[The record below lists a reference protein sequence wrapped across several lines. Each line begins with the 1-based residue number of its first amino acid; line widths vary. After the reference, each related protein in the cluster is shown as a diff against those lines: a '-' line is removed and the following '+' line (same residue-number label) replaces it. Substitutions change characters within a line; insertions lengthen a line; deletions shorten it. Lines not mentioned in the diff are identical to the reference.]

1 MPAIYQQVIA
11 GRVREDEFPF
21 FKNNQFAVPGR
32 VVSISNMGGAKQPFI
47 TKNYL
52 QTPNVGKPM
61 NDVPNLDVDV
71 MPAYQTG
78 VA

>member
-1 MPAIYQQVIA
+1 MSAPYQTVIA

-21 FKNNQFAVPGR
+21 FAKNQFAVPGR
-32 VVSISNMGGAKQPFI
+32 VVSINNMGGAKQPFF

-52 QTPNVGKPM
+52 QTPNVGKPV
-61 NDVPNLDVDV
+61 NDVPTIDVDV